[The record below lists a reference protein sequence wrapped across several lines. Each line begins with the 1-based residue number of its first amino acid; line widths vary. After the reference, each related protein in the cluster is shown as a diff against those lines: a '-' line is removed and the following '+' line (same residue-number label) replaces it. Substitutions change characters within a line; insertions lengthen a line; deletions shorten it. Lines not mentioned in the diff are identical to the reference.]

1 MRVLII
7 NTTPLKKG
15 GITNVIF
22 NLLENIDKTNLEFD
36 MVVSKTESEDLV
48 DRFCAQGGKVFFVPR
63 SIKKA
68 VQYIMAVKKLIK
80 KNNYDV
86 VHIHGNSH
94 TVVLELLAAKLA
106 GCKTRIVHAH
116 STKCNDLKLH
126 KALTGL
132 FHKLCTH
139 RVACGSDAGKFM
151 FGDKLFTI
159 VNNGI
164 VLEKFK
170 YSSDGRESI
179 RKKHGLLDKT
189 VIGHIGM
196 FNDIKN
202 QDFLLEVMVELL
214 KTDPNYTLV
223 LVGDGERRELV
234 SQKAKEMGIAD
245 SVVFAG
251 LTNDAPSYLSSF
263 DVFTLPS
270 FFEGLPLVLV
280 EAQASGLYCVSSDR
294 VTKEADKTGNISFL
308 SIDSERKV
316 WAEEILKH
324 TSGQNREAASKL
336 AIETLKEK
344 GYSAKDEAE
353 KLLKFYNDA
362 VLSK

>member
-1 MRVLII
+1 MRVLIV

-22 NLLENIDKTNLEFD
+22 NLLENIDKTDLIFD
-36 MVVSKTESEDLV
+36 MVVSKTESQDLV
-48 DRFCAQGGKVFFVPR
+48 DRFCESGGEVFFVPR
-63 SIKKA
+63 SMAKA
-68 VQYIMAVKKLIK
+68 VKYIGRLKKIIK
-80 KNNYDV
+80 EKGYDI

-106 GCKTRIVHAH
+106 GCKIRIVHAH

-126 KALTGL
+126 KVLTGL

-139 RVACGSDAGKFM
+139 NIACGEDAGRFMFGKKPFTVINNGIDLKKFEYSDAG
-151 FGDKLFTI
+151 
-159 VNNGI
+159 
-164 VLEKFK
+164 
-170 YSSDGRESI
+170 RENI
-179 RKKHGLLDKT
+179 QKKHNLFKKI

-202 QDFLLEVMVELL
+202 QDFLLEVMAELL
-214 KTDPNYTLV
+214 KTNPNYALV

-234 SQKAKEMGIAD
+234 SQKAKEMGIED
-245 SVVFAG
+245 SVIFAG
-251 LTNDAPSYLSSF
+251 LTDDAPAYLSGF

-280 EAQASGLYCVSSDR
+280 EAQANGLYCIASDH

-308 SIDSERKV
+308 SIDKGSKI
-316 WAEEILKH
+316 WAEEILKRADNK
-324 TSGQNREAASKL
+324 NREETS
-336 AIETLKEK
+336 AIAIKTLKEK

-353 KLLKFYNDA
+353 KLLMFY
-362 VLSK
+362 KECHFG